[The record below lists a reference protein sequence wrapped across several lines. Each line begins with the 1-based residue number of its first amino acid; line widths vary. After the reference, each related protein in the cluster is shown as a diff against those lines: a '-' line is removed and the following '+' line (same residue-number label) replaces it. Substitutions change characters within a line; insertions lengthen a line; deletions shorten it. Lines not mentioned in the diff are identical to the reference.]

1 MTNEREGTPPPDFS
15 TLTPLPD
22 PNVGELPL
30 ITISTFTTRTPENTP
45 LTNHAS
51 TSANPNLAISPT
63 FIEANYEVLES
74 LLRECRRLASIKE
87 TTLVLRTGSLR
98 SRRQRGRVVE
108 FEDAPNRDGSRV
120 ERESEGRNENN
131 QPLQSTLTSAYGG
144 HQPSNNS
151 GGNLPLNGG
160 TPSFEGALTY
170 HPYRGYVSQAP
181 MSNYGPTP
189 SGSIYPSNALPN
201 NSTGCV
207 TPFVHWIK
215 DYPLPYGLKM
225 PSHVG
230 SYIGK
235 RDADNYLHLF
245 EGAIRMQKWEMPV
258 ACPMFTYTLK
268 DSTWI

>member
-74 LLRECRRLASIKE
+74 LLRECRRPASVKE
-87 TTLVLRTGSLR
+87 TTPVLRTGSLH
-98 SRRQRGRVVE
+98 SRRQMGRVVE

-120 ERESEGRNENN
+120 EKESEGRNENG

-144 HQPSNNS
+144 HQPMNNS
-151 GGNLPLNGG
+151 GGNLPLND
-160 TPSFEGALTY
+160 
-170 HPYRGYVSQAP
+170 
-181 MSNYGPTP
+181 
-189 SGSIYPSNALPN
+189 
-201 NSTGCV
+201 STGCV

-245 EGAIRMQKWEMPV
+245 EGAIRMQKWAMPV